1 MIYKE
6 IIPAFDLLLEE
17 LAAIIP
23 ELNKQGKQL
32 LDENKYSEAKEIID
46 KAQGVMAFQGKVKT
60 LREEWLEMEVPQ
72 TKISVR
78 NRKKKGS
85 RRTTTKLPKGLRT
98 NDNEFRIPILQ
109 ALVKLGGSAKRQYV
123 FDELEMIMSDQL
135 NDYDWQP
142 LPSNK
147 RSVRWKNSAAWAR
160 QDLVDMGYL
169 SSNSPNGIWEI
180 TEAGKTALEENVN
193 KNQI

>member
-123 FDELEMIMSDQL
+123 FDELEMIMSYQL

>member
-85 RRTTTKLPKGLRT
+85 RMTTTKLPKGLRT